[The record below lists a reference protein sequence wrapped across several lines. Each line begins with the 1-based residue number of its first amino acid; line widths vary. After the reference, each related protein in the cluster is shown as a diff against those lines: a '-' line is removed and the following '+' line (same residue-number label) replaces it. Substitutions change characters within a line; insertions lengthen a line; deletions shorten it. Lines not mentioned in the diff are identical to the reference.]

1 MSVIDEIVEYNKSF
15 VEKRE
20 YKAFSTDKFPNKK
33 LAILSCM
40 DTRLIE
46 LIPAALNIK
55 NGDAKI
61 IKNAGALISHPFGSV
76 MRSLLVAV
84 YELGVQDIMILG
96 HTGCGM
102 HHHDTDR
109 LIDKMI
115 SRGIPKD
122 KIEML
127 EYCGVDVHHWL
138 KGFDSVEQ
146 SVRSTAKIV
155 REHILMPRDINVY
168 SFVIDVETGKL
179 TEVK

>member
-1 MSVIDEIVEYNKSF
+1 MSVIDEIVSFNKSF
-15 VEKRE
+15 VERKE
-20 YKAFSTDKFPNKK
+20 YKEFSTDKFPNKK

-84 YELGVQDIMILG
+84 YELGVEEIMILG

-102 HHHDTDR
+102 HHHDTDK
-109 LIDKMI
+109 LVDKMI
-115 SRGIPKD
+115 HRGISKD

-138 KGFDSVEQ
+138 KGFDSVEE
-146 SVRSTAKIV
+146 SVRNTAKIV
-155 REHILMPRDINVY
+155 RNHILMPRDINVH